1 MKTLVINADDF
12 GLSRGVNSGIAR
24 AYESGIV
31 TSASLMVRWPAAAE
45 AAEWARAHPSLGV
58 GLHFDIGEWACS
70 DGKWRILYQV
80 VSPRDGGAVA
90 GELERQ
96 LDTFRLLMGCDPTH
110 LDSHQHVH
118 RWDGIRESALQA
130 AKKLAIPLRH
140 FCPQIRYC
148 GDFYGQTGNGVPI
161 PGAITVESLL
171 SIFSGLPEGVTELA
185 CHPAAAVDFDSMY
198 LEERVS
204 ELATLSDARAKMA
217 LASEGV
223 KLRTFEGIK
232 VEYSESFADQT

>member
-12 GLSRGVNSGIAR
+12 GLSRGVNSGIAQAHER
-24 AYESGIV
+24 GIV

-70 DGKWRILYQV
+70 NGEWRILYQV
-80 VSPRDGGAVA
+80 ISPRDCDAVA

-96 LDTFRLLMGCDPTH
+96 LDTFRLLMGCEPTH

-118 RWDGIRESALQA
+118 RRSGVREPVLEA

-148 GDFYGQTGNGVPI
+148 GDFYGQTGNGVRI

-171 SIFSGLPEGVTELA
+171 SIFSRLPVGVTELA

-204 ELATLSDARAKMA
+204 ELATLSDTRAKMA
-217 LASEGV
+217 LAGGRV
-223 KLRTFEGIK
+223 NLRSFEGIE
-232 VEYSESFADQT
+232 VEHSNPFADQS